1 MVPTIFAEQ
10 ALLPEGWA
18 RNVAVGIAPD
28 GTIAGVEPDA
38 SPEGK
43 QRINGPLLPGMINLH
58 SHAFQRAMAGL
69 TEVAVNPDDSFWSW
83 RDLMYRLVGRLQPDQ
98 VSANAAY
105 LYVDMLKGG
114 YTSVAEFHYLH
125 HDVDGRPYANAAEMS
140 SSVLTAAEATGI
152 RMTLLPVMYAHGG
165 FGGKAPTDAQR
176 RFIHTPDAYLDLL
189 DSLEAQCAIGR
200 NAIGGCFHS
209 LRAVTPEEVTHVLR
223 GLKPNVPIHIHIAEQ
238 QGEVDACLEWSGK
251 RPIQLLYDRWQVD
264 SRWCLIHATHAD
276 AEEVAQMA
284 RSGAVV
290 GICPST
296 EANLGDGL
304 FPAVAYAEAG
314 GAFGIGSDSHVSVS
328 VVEEL
333 RWLEYGQRLKH
344 ERRNRLHGGNQPN
357 IGGYLYAR
365 ALAGGAQALGQKVGR
380 IETGYQADMIV
391 LDARHPLLDGIAGD
405 NILGRWLFA
414 GSGRMIRDV
423 MVAGDWVV
431 QDGRHPDE
439 IEAGRAFAAAIQ
451 PLLQDSVK

>member
-1 MVPTIFAEQ
+1 MVPTIFAET
-10 ALLPEGWA
+10 ALLPDGWA

-28 GTIAGVEPDA
+28 GTIAKVEPNA
-38 SPEGK
+38 GPEGK
-43 QRINGPLLPGMINLH
+43 QRVNGPLLPGMVNLH

-83 RDLMYRLVGRLQPDQ
+83 RDLMYRLVGRLQPEQ
-98 VSANAAY
+98 VSAIAAY

-125 HDVDGRPYANAAEMS
+125 HDIDGRPYANAAEMS

-165 FGGKAPTDAQR
+165 FGGKAPSDGQR
-176 RFIHTPDAYLDLL
+176 RFIHTPDDYLQLL
-189 DSLEAQCAIGR
+189 DSLEGQCAIGR
-200 NAIGGCFHS
+200 NALGACFHS
-209 LRAVTPEEVTHVLR
+209 LRAVTPEEITHVLR
-223 GLKPNVPIHIHIAEQ
+223 GVKATMPIHIHIAEQ

-251 RPIQLLYDRWQVD
+251 RPIQLLYDRWPVD
-264 SRWCLIHATHAD
+264 QRWCLIHATHAD
-276 AEEVAQMA
+276 ADEVAQMA
-284 RSGAVV
+284 GSGAVV

-304 FPAVAYAEAG
+304 FPAVAYAQAG
-314 GAFGIGSDSHVSVS
+314 GQFGIGSDSHVSVS

-344 ERRNRLHGGNQPN
+344 ERRNRLHSGSQTN
-357 IGGYLYAR
+357 IGGYLYGA

-380 IETGYQADMIV
+380 IEAGYQADLII
-391 LDARHPLLDGIAGD
+391 LDARHPMLSGVTGD
-405 NILGRWLFA
+405 DIFGRWLFA
-414 GSGRMIRDV
+414 GSSRMIRDV

-439 IEAGRAFAAAIQ
+439 IEAGRAFAAALR
-451 PLLQDSVK
+451 PLLAE